1 MAGAVTAAALFAS
14 VSAVRANT
22 IYVSG
27 YGDATLFTVNSS
39 GSENVLETG
48 LITPEGLTFD
58 ALGNLYFL
66 NGPAGN
72 PNQQLIEISTDGSL
86 RTLSTGAYGRG
97 ALAYNNGFIYIA
109 THTSVLKMSHDGTT
123 ATVASDLA
131 EPRGLAFDRSGN
143 LYVAIFDGGTIMKE
157 TPSGTVSTFATGF
170 DTPEG
175 LAFDADGNLF
185 VSDPNAHTI
194 TTISPSGVPN
204 TYFSIPT
211 LGGNIFDPRGLAFDT
226 NGDLFVSAFSDRTLL
241 DFAPDGSL
249 SEFPLSSSADWITLG
264 PNASV
269 PGPIAGTGLPGLI
282 FASGSLLAW
291 WRARRKVFTT
301 SAAARSTKIDGESL
315 EAF

>member
-1 MAGAVTAAALFAS
+1 MGLDRMGKLLRLPQPDCRGACRRPMKTRIARCVMAGAVTAAALFAS

-123 ATVASDLA
+123 ATVASGLA
-131 EPRGLAFDRSGN
+131 EPRGLARFS
-143 LYVAIFDGGTIMKE
+143 
-157 TPSGTVSTFATGF
+157 
-170 DTPEG
+170 
-175 LAFDADGNLF
+175 
-185 VSDPNAHTI
+185 HT
-194 TTISPSGVPN
+194 N
-204 TYFSIPT
+204 C
-211 LGGNIFDPRGLAFDT
+211 A
-226 NGDLFVSAFSDRTLL
+226 
-241 DFAPDGSL
+241 
-249 SEFPLSSSADWITLG
+249 
-264 PNASV
+264 
-269 PGPIAGTGLPGLI
+269 
-282 FASGSLLAW
+282 
-291 WRARRKVFTT
+291 
-301 SAAARSTKIDGESL
+301 
-315 EAF
+315 